1 MTSSKSNNSPF
12 NYYIYIIWVVGILF
26 FCYLCQ
32 PFMKKGSGIYIPDIL
47 TGKEQLHLPFIPMK
61 NNTGNQALV
70 FVTINKKQFLTKFV
84 TYISDEE
91 LEVEKQSPQTLDK
104 AKKSFI
110 IVGRKKN
117 TPPNKPTQDFMI
129 KSSPK
134 I

>member
-1 MTSSKSNNSPF
+1 MNQVKTSHTDFK
-12 NYYIYIIWVVGILF
+12 YYLYAIWIIGMVFLM
-26 FCYLCQ
+26 YLCQ
-32 PFMKKGSGIYIPDIL
+32 PFLEKGSGVYIPDIIA
-47 TGKEQLHLPFIPMK
+47 GRGQINLPFIPIK

-70 FVTINKKQFLTKFV
+70 FITINKKQFLTKFV

-104 AKKSFI
+104 VKKSFI
-110 IVGRKKN
+110 IVGRKKTVTTN
-117 TPPNKPTQDFMI
+117 QDFII